1 VAELRTEEEQVQALK
16 DWWKEN
22 GKALVVGVAAAVAIV
37 LGWKAWQSN
46 QEQKAANASALYQNL
61 TEAVQLSAGGVNDS
75 QYATA
80 VHLNEQLRSDYA
92 DTAYARYGALMM
104 AAMAVGNG
112 EVERALQELDWTLGA
127 TDEVDNIVRVATL
140 RKAMLLSQQGSA
152 DAAISLLENADAG
165 TYEVQYQELL
175 GDLHANNGRPAEAF
189 AAYDRALQ
197 LGGGEQLRP
206 LLKMKRDDLAGA
218 ES

>member
-1 VAELRTEEEQVQALK
+1 MAELRTEEEQVQALK
-16 DWWKEN
+16 EWWKEN
-22 GKALVVGVAAAVAIV
+22 GKALVIGVAAAVAIV
-37 LGWKAWQSN
+37 LGWKAWQGN

-61 TEAVQLSAGGVNDS
+61 TEAVQLSAGGINES

-80 VHLNEQLRSDYA
+80 GHLNEQLRSDYA

-104 AAMAVGNG
+104 ASMAVSNG
-112 EVERALQELDWTLGA
+112 EIERALEELDWVLGA
-127 TDEVDNIVRVATL
+127 TTETDNIARVATL
-140 RKAMLLSQQGSA
+140 RKAMLLSQQGDA
-152 DAAISLLENADAG
+152 DAAINLLGSVDAG
-165 TYEVQYQELL
+165 IYEVQYQELL
-175 GDLHANNGRPAEAF
+175 GDLHADNGRPSEAF
-189 AAYDRALQ
+189 AAYDRALK

>member
-1 VAELRTEEEQVQALK
+1 
-16 DWWKEN
+16 
-22 GKALVVGVAAAVAIV
+22 
-37 LGWKAWQSN
+37 
-46 QEQKAANASALYQNL
+46 
-61 TEAVQLSAGGVNDS
+61 
-75 QYATA
+75 
-80 VHLNEQLRSDYA
+80 
-92 DTAYARYGALMM
+92 MM

-112 EVERALQELDWTLGA
+112 EVERALQELDWALGA